1 MDILKAGFI
10 VSLGLTLAIAIFSA
24 SMEGLTALGLGMDTS
39 LGLIVGINAFIW
51 AVIAGIGAAVLSLA
65 ESTSAIIDQ
74 GRLKELIIKNEK
86 GTIILVDAG
95 ENALLIGIV
104 PPRSGIDTA
113 LLSLKVAAGHIAK
126 LQIILSHPSPSPDP
140 SSDIF
145 VPDID

>member
-1 MDILKAGFI
+1 
-10 VSLGLTLAIAIFSA
+10 
-24 SMEGLTALGLGMDTS
+24 METM
-39 LGLIVGINAFIW
+39 
-51 AVIAGIGAAVLSLA
+51 IAGIGAAALSLA
-65 ESTSAIIDQ
+65 ESTSSIIDQ
-74 GRLKELIIKNEK
+74 GSLKELIIKNEK

-95 ENALLIGIV
+95 VNALLIGIV

-126 LQIILSHPSPSPDP
+126 LQIVLSQPSPSPDP